1 MKTSNN
7 EIISIK
13 LLKKKNK
20 KSTYFEFESC
30 KKCKYIC
37 ESNKIN
43 FILSLQT
50 ENDPIETSLSISLN

>member
-13 LLKKKNK
+13 LLKKK